1 MSRMRAYLHA
11 RNVQKKEKYFAKKR
25 QERDQMN
32 VEEKESELSAYVRE
46 QPSKLF
52 SCGLFIL
59 RLQLSLT
66 IRKENLCDRL
76 RFLNYKTNTR

>member
-1 MSRMRAYLHA
+1 MYKRKKSISLRRDKGVFNKDECGSAI
-11 RNVQKKEKYFAKKR
+11 NVK
-25 QERDQMN
+25 
-32 VEEKESELSAYVRE
+32 EKESELSAYVRE
-46 QPSKLF
+46 QLSKLF

-76 RFLNYKTNTR
+76 RFLSYKTNTR